1 MPGEQMATLTV
12 REPII
17 DLSTKYALSGSCL
30 FYDAVCAGEKGLP
43 ALRISTELPHAESFS
58 VVYLR
63 DSRELEG
70 RKPQHKV

>member
-1 MPGEQMATLTV
+1 MPGEQMATLTI

-17 DLSTKYALSGSCL
+17 DLSTKYALSSACL
-30 FYDAVCAGEKGLP
+30 FCAAVYAGAKGLP
-43 ALRISTELPHAESFS
+43 ALRISTELPYAESFS

-70 RKPQHKV
+70 CKP